1 MENDIRCPEC
11 DGSNLNE
18 EKTICW
24 RRRFFILWFLYL
36 GMLHVG
42 RFTS

>member
-24 RRRFFILWFLYL
+24 DCQSFDYIDR
-36 GMLHVG
+36 
-42 RFTS
+42 S